1 MSIYYP
7 ALDQDKNGRI
17 PLYVKI
23 IPRGDISTA
32 SSEISSLELL
42 SVCFK
47 LIIALKWLQDAANIY
62 HFGVFC
68 SFTN

>member
-7 ALDQDKNGRI
+7 QLNENDDGRI
-17 PLYVKI
+17 PLYCKI

-42 SVCFK
+42 SV
-47 LIIALKWLQDAANIY
+47 
-62 HFGVFC
+62 
-68 SFTN
+68 SF